1 MDARRVLDEYGGAAR
16 LETLLASGVTES
28 RLRREVAGGHVV
40 RPLRGCYALPHASRA
55 AILRAA
61 YRAELCCLSLCEA
74 LKLPI
79 IAADPCVHLVV
90 PRDRARRATDK
101 RPVSGVTL
109 HRLDTPGGSDSAT
122 IAVGLDLLGRCA
134 DRMQQIVALDAALN
148 RGFLARGDIADFT
161 FTEPHRRQWL
171 MDMVDPRAESLLETI
186 LRVALVE
193 RGFEVRPQFRIAS
206 AGRVDLVVSGKV
218 VVQTDGTEHHSS
230 PAQVI
235 EDKRRDRVCVVAGY
249 RVLRFSYAD
258 VMFHLDEVVEQIT
271 AALAY

>member
-1 MDARRVLDEYGGAAR
+1 M
-16 LETLLASGVTES
+16 LASGVTES

-109 HRLDTPGGSDSAT
+109 HRLDTPGDPTPRPLRS
-122 IAVGLDLLGRCA
+122 GL
-134 DRMQQIVALDAALN
+134 
-148 RGFLARGDIADFT
+148 T
-161 FTEPHRRQWL
+161 
-171 MDMVDPRAESLLETI
+171 S
-186 LRVALVE
+186 
-193 RGFEVRPQFRIAS
+193 
-206 AGRVDLVVSGKV
+206 
-218 VVQTDGTEHHSS
+218 
-230 PAQVI
+230 
-235 EDKRRDRVCVVAGY
+235 
-249 RVLRFSYAD
+249 
-258 VMFHLDEVVEQIT
+258 
-271 AALAY
+271 